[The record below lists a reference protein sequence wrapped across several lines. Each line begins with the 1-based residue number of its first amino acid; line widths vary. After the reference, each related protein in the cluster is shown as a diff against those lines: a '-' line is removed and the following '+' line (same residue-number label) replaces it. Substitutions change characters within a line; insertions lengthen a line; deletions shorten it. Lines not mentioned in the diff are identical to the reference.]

1 MLKNR
6 RVVDAVILAWT
17 TATALIPAGYC
28 STTAHPMIVSSI
40 NIRANPTLVWKTIR
54 DPALRK
60 CFHREVI
67 SSQDHKFVVKDTFPG
82 IPVIGSTTCVFNE
95 VEEPFERVEF
105 ALVKSDRLKQFE
117 GAWVLTPINGG
128 KETNLQLSA
137 FCDCGIN
144 LPFARCLTNTTVH
157 RFMNAELAETKE
169 TAESLQE
176 KDNEPRAVVEARQ

>member
-1 MLKNR
+1 MFKIQ

-17 TATALIPAGYC
+17 TTATLIPAGYC
-28 STTAHPMIVSSI
+28 STTSHPMIVSSI

-60 CFHREVI
+60 CFHRKVI
-67 SSQDHKFVVKDTFPG
+67 SSCDHKFVVEDTFPG
-82 IPVIGSTTCVFNE
+82 IPVIGSTTCIFNE
-95 VEEPFERVEF
+95 TEEPFERVEF

-117 GAWVLTPINGG
+117 GFWTLTPINGG

-144 LPFARCLTNTTVH
+144 LPFARCLTNSTVH

-169 TAESLQE
+169 TAESME
-176 KDNEPRAVVEARQ
+176 IRETEHK